1 MKNKINLVGKILAFF
16 GASGLALL
24 IMSPGVCAQ
33 SKVDP
38 STMQGKVLLG
48 YQGWFSCPGDGSGSS
63 NWRSWA
69 RGTPTAETLT
79 IDMYPDLSELDPDE
93 LCPVPGMT
101 IGGKQAYLY
110 SAYNRKTVVRHFQW
124 MKEYGL
130 DGVLIQRFVGS
141 IRGKRDGG
149 DIVLKNAIAGAEKY
163 GRTFAIEYDITGGNP
178 ETFSQT
184 LREDWQYL
192 VDDLKVTS
200 HPNYLHHQGK
210 PVLSIWG
217 MGKIEDRHVPRDPE
231 TAKEIIEWF
240 KTKAPKACQVF
251 YMGGTASRWR
261 TLTDDARTDPG
272 WTEAYR
278 MMDVI
283 QPWTVGR
290 YRDSNAV
297 DEWKTK
303 MLGPDLAWTNEKGLI
318 YMPVV
323 FPGFSWYNLK
333 RESQKNSI
341 PRNRGEFLWRQAYNA
356 KMAGAVALKIAM
368 FDEVNEST
376 AMFKLAAPR
385 KDAPDQGY
393 WLTLDAD
400 GHELPSDW
408 YLRLAG
414 EITRM
419 FHGEI
424 KPSPELP
431 SNPGPPRR

>member
-1 MKNKINLVGKILAFF
+1 MKNRLKLVWSIIVFP
-16 GASGLALL
+16 GATGLALL
-24 IMSPGVCAQ
+24 IMSPSVCAQ

-38 STMQGKVLLG
+38 STLKGKVLLG
-48 YQGWFSCPGDGSGSS
+48 YQGWFSCAGDTSGSG

-69 RGTPTAETLT
+69 RGTPTAESLT
-79 IDMYPDLSELDPDE
+79 IDMYPDLSELEPDE
-93 LCPVPGMT
+93 LYPVPDMT
-101 IGGKQAYLY
+101 IGGKQAFLY

-130 DGVLIQRFVGS
+130 DGVLVQRFVGS
-141 IRGKRDGG
+141 IQGKRDGG
-149 DIVLKNAIAGAEKY
+149 DVVLKNVMAGAEKY
-163 GRTFAIEYDITGGNP
+163 GRAFAIEYDITGGSP
-178 ETFSQT
+178 ETFFQT

-240 KTKAPKACQVF
+240 KTKAPKRCQVF

-376 AMFKLAAPR
+376 AMFKLAARR